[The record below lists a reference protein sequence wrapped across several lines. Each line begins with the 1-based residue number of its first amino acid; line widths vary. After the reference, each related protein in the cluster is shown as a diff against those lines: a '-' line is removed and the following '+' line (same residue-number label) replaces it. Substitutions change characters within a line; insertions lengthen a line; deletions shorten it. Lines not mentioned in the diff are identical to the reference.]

1 MCTKPPA
8 CVLFQQEKPRSTIFQ
23 DLDPSV
29 VPIFPI
35 ERSITLKGFSV
46 RRKQVPVCPAFCLTD
61 YKVQGSTLTKAILD
75 LKDNP
80 ATRGLDRHR
89 KYCSLYVQ
97 LSRIRSLGG
106 LHLLQKL
113 EKKDIQ
119 IGPDPRLLA
128 EMERLQTLENRLMN
142 LGRKRTKHQV
152 PRIILKYGSKLQLGG
167 YCIMTCDPGLACTC
181 SLILLPNS
189 LS

>member
-1 MCTKPPA
+1 M
-8 CVLFQQEKPRSTIFQ
+8 
-23 DLDPSV
+23 
-29 VPIFPI
+29 
-35 ERSITLKGFSV
+35 
-46 RRKQVPVCPAFCLTD
+46 D

-89 KYCSLYVQ
+89 KYCSLHVQ

-119 IGPDPRLLA
+119 IGSDPRLLA
-128 EMERLQTLENRLMN
+128 EMERLQTLE
-142 LGRKRTKHQV
+142 KQT
-152 PRIILKYGSKLQLGG
+152 IESWEETY
-167 YCIMTCDPGLACTC
+167 
-181 SLILLPNS
+181 
-189 LS
+189 